1 VYKISPSDWSVS
13 FAAQSGAHPSSMSS
27 GGFLYAP
34 TYLGENCFAITQM
47 DQTDYIRKWKTSVND
62 LIGTI
67 DLSQSS
73 SRSGVEVRSVAMI
86 PTQPG
91 MFMILEK
98 GDKLWDVT
106 PILTSIN
113 PTLVD
118 NGNTYPQAKRDHNMN
133 LNNTTAVFRWCHQ
146 EGFSEWGL
154 ATGRRSIPVRLGKVR
169 FHCWY
174 LSRGGLG
181 RAVVLTNDYLMV
193 IDATYGLNNGGA
205 LKI

>member
-1 VYKISPSDWSVS
+1 VYKISPSDWSVG

-34 TYLGENCFAITQM
+34 TYLGENCFAITQG
-47 DQTDYIRKWKTSVND
+47 DQKDYIRKWKTSVND

-67 DLSQSS
+67 DLSQSL
-73 SRSGVEVRSVAMI
+73 SRLVEVSSVAMI

-91 MFMILEK
+91 MFMIQVMADSLR
-98 GDKLWDVT
+98 DVT
-106 PILTSIN
+106 PILTSLN
-113 PTLVD
+113 PTHVKGGGTRPRAD
-118 NGNTYPQAKRDHNMN
+118 GDHNMN
-133 LNNTTAVFRWCHQ
+133 LNNTTAVFRWCHR

-154 ATGRRSIPVRLGKVR
+154 ATGTREIPIDIPWQN

-181 RAVVLTNDYLMV
+181 RAVILTNDYLMV
-193 IDATYGLNNGGA
+193 IDANYGLANAGA